1 MKSGRRILKK
11 ILHPAKAGFRMT
23 SPSGLRMTRIG
34 GFMLRYLTAGESH
47 GKCLIAILEG
57 MVAGLKIDDAFINTE
72 LKRRQQGFG
81 RGGRM
86 SIEHDKAQ
94 VLSGIRKGVTIGSP
108 IAIMIE
114 NRDSSIDKKPPVLC
128 PRPGHA
134 DLAGSLKY
142 DFDDARNALERSSA
156 RETASRTAIG
166 AVCKI
171 FLSKL
176 GIRIKSSVTMVGG
189 IWTDLGNEQLI
200 IDRINTAKRRGDT
213 LGGIFEVIST
223 GVPAGLGSFSQA
235 DRRLDAKLAGALMS
249 IQAIKGVEAGLGF
262 RSADAFGST
271 VHDAI
276 YYDRKRGF
284 YRKTNNAGGLEG
296 GVSNGEPIVLRC
308 VMKPISTL
316 MNPLDSV
323 NIRTKKSQKACA
335 ERSDVC
341 AVWAAAVVAEAAAA
355 FELAG
360 AVLEKFGGD
369 SLGETKRNYEGYIR
383 QLRKF

>member
-1 MKSGRRILKK
+1 
-11 ILHPAKAGFRMT
+11 
-23 SPSGLRMTRIG
+23 
-34 GFMLRYLTAGESH
+34 MLRYLTAGESH
-47 GKCLIAILEG
+47 GKCLVAILEG
-57 MVAGLKIDDAFINTE
+57 MVAGLKIDSAFINSE

-81 RGGRM
+81 RGERM
-86 SIEHDKAQ
+86 SIERDKAEI
-94 VLSGIRKGVTIGSP
+94 LSGIRKGVTIGSP
-108 IAIMIE
+108 VAIMIE
-114 NRDSSIDKKPPVLC
+114 NKDFSIDKKPPVLC

-171 FLSKL
+171 FLSRF
-176 GIRIKSSVTMVGG
+176 GIKIKSSVVMVGG
-189 IWTDLGNEQLI
+189 VWMDLAGNQLI
-200 IDRINTAKRRGDT
+200 TDRINTAKRRGDT
-213 LGGIFEVIST
+213 LGGIFEVVST
-223 GVPAGLGSFSQA
+223 GAPAGLGSFSQA
-235 DRRLDAKLAGALMS
+235 DKRLGGILAGALMS

-262 RSADAFGST
+262 RSAEAFGST

-276 YYDRKRGF
+276 YYDRKKGF

-323 NIRTKKSQKACA
+323 NIRTKKAQKACA
-335 ERSDVC
+335 ERSDIC
-341 AVWAAAVVAEAAAA
+341 AVWSAAVVAEAVVA
-355 FELAG
+355 FELAK

-369 SLGETKRNYEGYIR
+369 SLAETKRNYEGYIK
-383 QLRKF
+383 QLKLF